1 MLSFSIFVLLWNII
15 LFYGRTCR
23 TFCVNK
29 PLFSLSF
36 RPGKV
41 PGTVFGVECGKI
53 SVLKIRP
60 GGKYTVCE
68 QHTKKNKF
76 LCYLTP
82 GGPFSSKQDSF
93 HTSPTQSPI
102 TAIFCNNV
110 LVVIVPQGITFLV

>member
-1 MLSFSIFVLLWNII
+1 MLSFSMVVLLWNII
-15 LFYGRTCR
+15 LFHGRTCR

-36 RPGKV
+36 RPGEV
-41 PGTVFGVECGKI
+41 PGTV
-53 SVLKIRP
+53 
-60 GGKYTVCE
+60 
-68 QHTKKNKF
+68 KKNKF

-82 GGPFSSKQDSF
+82 GGPFSSNQDSF